1 MCDRRSVRCVGSRE
15 GLCGVV
21 GMEGGMARVVGRGV
35 PGGEEEVG
43 VGGEG
48 GEAIIER
55 DGRRE
60 DNGRGVE
67 SLVG

>member
-1 MCDRRSVRCVGSRE
+1 MCDRRSVRWVGSRE
-15 GLCGVV
+15 GLCRVA

-35 PGGEEEVG
+35 PGGEEGEA
-43 VGGEG
+43 GGEG
-48 GEAIIER
+48 GEAIVER

-60 DNGRGVE
+60 DNGRDVE